1 MNRKYA
7 DIILSRILSLC
18 ELRGITINKLAD
30 MSGIRQSTLHNL
42 VCGASVNPTMRTMH
56 KIAIAFNMTLA
67 EFLDFPDLNNYSFD
81 DDEEER
87 LYLREQKTGRD
98 TRFLSYNATCY
109 ICPPKG
115 NTSSLRVNANI
126 RI

>member
-1 MNRKYA
+1 LFQMFPPLSCLFRLILFLLCFPLRK
-7 DIILSRILSLC
+7 LPLPF
-18 ELRGITINKLAD
+18 LA
-30 MSGIRQSTLHNL
+30 LE
-42 VCGASVNPTMRTMH
+42 
-56 KIAIAFNMTLA
+56 K
-67 EFLDFPDLNNYSFD
+67 
-81 DDEEER
+81 R

-126 RI
+126 RF